1 MALAEQVTGRPI
13 PDVVTLQSRSPSGSA
28 GGIAIARAPAP
39 SARVIQKFERINY
52 AKRADRV
59 VIRHGR
65 GRVVAIIEIVSP
77 GNKDSRHA
85 IRSFVEKAA
94 DILSQGIH
102 LVVVDL
108 FPPTPRDP
116 QGIHK
121 AIWDE
126 FGDEPFDFLPDKPLT
141 VASYI
146 GGDLPTAYVESVGV
160 GDRLPAIPLF
170 LTEYDYV
177 PCPLDATYDQAWA
190 SVPGHAQGDSRAVRT
205 KGMTAAAGG
214 TKRGFRHAPTRRHLV
229 RKPAGAGS
237 PPTNHSEIVLRRKP
251 PAGSSIRARRICLS
265 LS

>member
-1 MALAEQVTGRPI
+1 MPIHDWTRAEAGDFHHFHQRWISALTDALNGGGLPPGFIALAEQVSGRPI
-13 PDVVTLQSRSPSGSA
+13 PDVVTLEARNLRGGA
-28 GGIAIARAPAP
+28 GGVAVAPAPAP

-85 IRSFVEKAA
+85 IRSFVEKTA

-121 AIWDE
+121 AISDE
-126 FGDEPFDFLPDKPLT
+126 FSDEPFDFLPDKPLT

-146 GGDLPTAYVESVGV
+146 GGDVPTAYVESVGV

-190 SVPGHAQGDSRAVRT
+190 VFPGLL
-205 KGMTAAAGG
+205 KEI
-214 TKRGFRHAPTRRHLV
+214 LE
-229 RKPAGAGS
+229 
-237 PPTNHSEIVLRRKP
+237 PPV
-251 PAGSSIRARRICLS
+251 
-265 LS
+265 

>member
-1 MALAEQVTGRPI
+1 MPVHDWTRAEAGDFHHFHQTWISLLAAALNGGGLPPGFVALAEQVTGRPV
-13 PDVVTLQSRSPSGSA
+13 PDVVTLEAPSSSRGVSGV
-28 GGIAIARAPAP
+28 AIAPAQLA
-39 SARVIQKFERINY
+39 SARVVQKFERINY
-52 AKRADRV
+52 ARRADRV

-65 GRVVAIIEIVSP
+65 GRVVAIIELLSP
-77 GNKDSRHA
+77 GNKESRHA

-121 AIWDE
+121 AICEE
-126 FGDEPFDFLPDKPLT
+126 FADVPFDFLPDKPLT

-146 GGDLPTAYVESVGV
+146 GGDRPTAYVESVGV

-177 PCPLDATYDQAWA
+177 PCPLDESYEQAWA
-190 SVPGHAQGDSRAVRT
+190 V
-205 KGMTAAAGG
+205 
-214 TKRGFRHAPTRRHLV
+214 F
-229 RKPAGAGS
+229 PALLKEALE
-237 PPTNHSEIVLRRKP
+237 PPS
-251 PAGSSIRARRICLS
+251 
-265 LS
+265 

>member
-1 MALAEQVTGRPI
+1 MPIHDWSRAEAGDFHHFHQTWIPLVAAALNTAGLPPGFIALAEQVTGRPI
-13 PDVVTLQSRSPSGSA
+13 PDVVTLQSETPSGA
-28 GGIAIARAPAP
+28 VAVAPAPAP
-39 SARVIQKFERINY
+39 SARVIQKIERISY

-65 GRVVAIIEIVSP
+65 GRVVAIIESLSP
-77 GNKDSRHA
+77 GNKESRHA
-85 IRSFVEKAA
+85 IRSFVEKAV

-126 FGDEPFDFLPDKPLT
+126 MTDEPFDFLPTKPLI

-146 GGDLPTAYVESVGV
+146 GGDLPTAYVESIGV
-160 GDRLPAIPLF
+160 GDHLPAIPLF
-170 LTEYDYV
+170 LSEYDYV

-190 SVPGHAQGDSRAVRT
+190 KFPAIL
-205 KGMTAAAGG
+205 KEM
-214 TKRGFRHAPTRRHLV
+214 L
-229 RKPAGAGS
+229 KPAG
-237 PPTNHSEIVLRRKP
+237 
-251 PAGSSIRARRICLS
+251 
-265 LS
+265 

>member
-1 MALAEQVTGRPI
+1 MPVHDWTRAEAGDFHHFHQRWISALSDALNGGVLPPEFMALAEQVTGRPI
-13 PDVVTLQSRSPSGSA
+13 PDVVTLHARSPRGDA
-28 GGIAIARAPAP
+28 GPIATAPAPAP

-85 IRSFVEKAA
+85 IRSFIEKAA

-126 FGDEPFDFLPDKPLT
+126 FGDEPFDFLPEKPLT

-146 GGDLPTAYVESVGV
+146 GGDLPTAYVESIGV
-160 GDRLPAIPLF
+160 GDHLPAIPLF
-170 LTEYDYV
+170 LTEYEYV
-177 PCPLDATYDQAWA
+177 PCPLDATYDEAWA
-190 SVPGHAQGDSRAVRT
+190 VFPRML
-205 KGMTAAAGG
+205 K
-214 TKRGFRHAPTRRHLV
+214 
-229 RKPAGAGS
+229 
-237 PPTNHSEIVLRRKP
+237 EIVAP
-251 PAGSSIRARRICLS
+251 PG
-265 LS
+265 